1 MYKDKKI
8 LAIIPARGGSKGLPG
23 KNIKFL
29 CGKPLIAWS
38 IEQAKESKYIDEIF
52 VSTDSKEIAD
62 VAENFG
68 VSVPFLRPQELA
80 SDMSPSSEFVIHT
93 VHYYRSKEIEFD
105 YILLLEPTSPLRKK
119 GDIDN
124 AIELLKE
131 NEKSIGVVSLGEVHT
146 EHPNIVKYLSE
157 DGKILP
163 FVNNQTKVTHR
174 QSLSKAY
181 FPYGV
186 VYLVK
191 TEYFEREKKFYEEN
205 TTPYFIERWQN
216 YEVDDIFDFLCIE
229 SIFNNKKQDIV

>member
-1 MYKDKKI
+1 MYNEKKI

-23 KNIKFL
+23 KNIKSL
-29 CGKPLIAWS
+29 LGKPLIGWT
-38 IEQAKESKYIDEIF
+38 IEQAKASKYIDEIF
-52 VSTDSKEIAD
+52 VSTDSREIAD

-68 VSVPFLRPQELA
+68 ISVPFLRPKELA
-80 SDMSPSSEFVIHT
+80 SDTSPSSEFVLHT
-93 VHYYRSKEIEFD
+93 INYYRNKDSNFD

-119 GDIDN
+119 KDIDK

-131 NEKSIGVVSLGEVHT
+131 GDNSIGVVSLGEVHT
-146 EHPNIVKYLSE
+146 EHPNIVKYVSE

-191 TEYFEREKKFYEEN
+191 TEYFEKEMKFYEEN

-229 SIFNNKKQDIV
+229 SILNYKKEDII